1 MVLPSRVGF
10 DMYMQKAVKSNALK
24 RLKSAKGHLDHVIK
38 QIEEEKYCIDIL
50 QQSLAVQS
58 ALRAVDNLILKGHLE
73 EHVSHAMHGKD
84 QQKSIQEIVDVFE
97 KARK

>member
-1 MVLPSRVGF
+1 
-10 DMYMQKAVKSNALK
+10 MQKAVKASALK
-24 RLKSAKGHLDHVIK
+24 RLRTARGHLDFVISMIDK
-38 QIEEEKYCIDIL
+38 EKYCIDIL

-84 QQKSIQEIVDVFE
+84 QAKSIQEIVDVFE

>member
-1 MVLPSRVGF
+1 
-10 DMYMQKAVKSNALK
+10 MYMQKVVKANALK
-24 RLKSAKGHLDHVIK
+24 RLRTARGHLDHVISM
-38 QIEEEKYCIDIL
+38 IDAEKYCIDIL

-58 ALRAVDNLILKGHLE
+58 ALRAVDNIILKGHLE

-84 QQKSIQEIVDVFE
+84 QAKSIQEVVDVFE

>member
-1 MVLPSRVGF
+1 
-10 DMYMQKAVKSNALK
+10 MYMQKAVKANALK
-24 RLKSAKGHLDHVIK
+24 RLKSAKGHLEHVIR
-38 QIEEEKYCIDIL
+38 QIEQEKYCIDIL

-58 ALRAVDNLILKGHLE
+58 ALRAVDNIILKGHLE

-84 QQKSIQEIVDVFE
+84 QQKSIKEIVDVFE